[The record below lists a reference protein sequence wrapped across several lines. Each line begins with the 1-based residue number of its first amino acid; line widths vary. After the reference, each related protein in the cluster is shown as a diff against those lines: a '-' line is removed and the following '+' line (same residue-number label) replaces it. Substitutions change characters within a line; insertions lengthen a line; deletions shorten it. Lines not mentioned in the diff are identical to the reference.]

1 MNSLYATS
9 DQASEK
15 EAHSQLNSSKGH
27 RLTFKRA
34 CPSCQRTYA
43 LERVPRSF
51 FLKYILFFIPTRV
64 YHCYNCQH
72 TFTRIN

>member
-1 MNSLYATS
+1 MTS
-9 DQASEK
+9 NYVSE
-15 EAHSQLNSSKGH
+15 EGADAVTNTPKGH

-64 YHCYNCQH
+64 YRCYNCQQK
-72 TFTRIN
+72 FTRIN